1 MGQEKKVGIYTM
13 GTLESSVLCQFA
25 QYLLQILVLLPPR
38 SGRLGSCSVASETE
52 IGVTNL
58 DWVSETGTIIAID
71 CLSIQ
76 KWYKRLQTLHLP
88 TTLKTLRVGCL
99 GI

>member
-1 MGQEKKVGIYTM
+1 M
-13 GTLESSVLCQFA
+13 
-25 QYLLQILVLLPPR
+25 
-38 SGRLGSCSVASETE
+38 ASETE
-52 IGVTNL
+52 IAVTNL

-88 TTLKTLRVGCL
+88 TTLETLRVGCL